1 MKRRIL
7 SALYRADDFISGQ
20 ELCEELHVSR
30 TAVWKTINQLKEDG
44 YEIQAVSRKG
54 YKILSSPDQIT
65 GEEVGARLRTK
76 RLGGEIHY
84 YESIDSTIMRQ
95 SGWQSRERLTVPL
108 FWLKSRR
115 KEREEGEES
124 GILPEGAA

>member
-30 TAVWKTINQLKEDG
+30 TAVWKTINHLKEDG

-54 YKILSSPDQIT
+54 YKILSSP
-65 GEEVGARLRTK
+65 
-76 RLGGEIHY
+76 
-84 YESIDSTIMRQ
+84 
-95 SGWQSRERLTVPL
+95 ERK
-108 FWLKSRR
+108 W
-115 KEREEGEES
+115 EQG
-124 GILPEGAA
+124 